1 MHRVK
6 NGLISFFRLSLII
19 PYIFSTYAVNCCL
32 NRSAGYFASTID
44 AVSGLPTIPP
54 YPLVMP
60 NPDDDVRAL
69 WKWNI
74 QNVSSCLQCE
84 YQSMI
89 LNESWPLKSW
99 RPRKQYIGKNTLYIY
114 KSIVHYQSTTGLYYG
129 DPGKLDVAISDKN
142 LYSCKTQVCMA
153 NLPAPFY

>member
-1 MHRVK
+1 MLCQCTLDACLDSALECILFSEPRDGLTRLALGACMHRVK

-69 WKWNI
+69 
-74 QNVSSCLQCE
+74 
-84 YQSMI
+84 
-89 LNESWPLKSW
+89 
-99 RPRKQYIGKNTLYIY
+99 
-114 KSIVHYQSTTGLYYG
+114 
-129 DPGKLDVAISDKN
+129 
-142 LYSCKTQVCMA
+142 
-153 NLPAPFY
+153 